1 MDLGLNGCVAI
12 VGGSSSGMGRA
23 VAISLARE
31 GCNVALFARRQ
42 ELLDEAV
49 AEIEALGSGARGLA
63 VAGDSGDP
71 ADLARLVDR
80 TLETF
85 GRLDIVV
92 NNTGGPPAG
101 GFEDFDDEQWRQA
114 WELTLMSTLRLT
126 RLALPALRKSGRGRV
141 VNITS
146 SAVKE
151 PNEGLLLSNAYRPGV
166 IGWAKTLSQDEG
178 PNGITVN
185 SIAPGYIDTE
195 RMKRIYAMGDDPAAA
210 RSADE
215 AAIPLR
221 RFGDPAEIGDAVT
234 FLCSERAGYISGITV
249 LIDGGLA
256 KGLLS

>member
-1 MDLGLNGCVAI
+1 MDLGLSGCVAT
-12 VGGSSSGMGRA
+12 VGGASSGMGRA

-63 VAGDSGDP
+63 VAGDSADP

-101 GFEDFDDEQWRQA
+101 GFADFDDEQWRQA
-114 WELTLMSTLRLT
+114 WELTLMSALRLT

-146 SAVKE
+146 STVKE
-151 PNEGLLLSNAYRPGV
+151 PSEGLVLSNAYRPGV
-166 IGWAKTLSQDEG
+166 IGWAKNCL
-178 PNGITVN
+178 
-185 SIAPGYIDTE
+185 
-195 RMKRIYAMGDDPAAA
+195 RMRA
-210 RSADE
+210 RMASPSTRSRRASSTPSA
-215 AAIPLR
+215 
-221 RFGDPAEIGDAVT
+221 
-234 FLCSERAGYISGITV
+234 
-249 LIDGGLA
+249 
-256 KGLLS
+256 

>member
-1 MDLGLNGCVAI
+1 MDLGLSGCVAI

-63 VAGDSGDP
+63 VAGDSADP
-71 ADLARLVDR
+71 ADLARLVDGA
-80 TLETF
+80 LETF

-126 RLALPALRKSGRGRV
+126 RLALPALRRSGRGRV

-151 PNEGLLLSNAYRPGV
+151 PSEGLLLSNTYRPGV

-178 PNGITVN
+178 PNGVTVN
-185 SIAPGYIDTE
+185 SIAPGYIDTD

-221 RFGDPAEIGDAVT
+221 RFGDPAEIADAVT
-234 FLCSERAGYISGITV
+234 FLCSEQAGYISGITV

>member
-1 MDLGLNGCVAI
+1 MDLGLSGCVAI

-63 VAGDSGDP
+63 VAGDSAEPD
-71 ADLARLVDR
+71 DLARLVDR

-85 GRLDIVV
+85 GQLDIVV

-101 GFEDFDDEQWRQA
+101 GFEDFDDEGWRQA

-126 RLALPALRKSGRGRV
+126 RLALPALRNSGRGRV

-151 PNEGLLLSNAYRPGV
+151 PSEGLLLSNAYRPGV

-185 SIAPGYIDTE
+185 SIAPGFIDTE
-195 RMKRIYAMGDDPAAA
+195 RMKRLYAMGDDPAAA

-234 FLCSERAGYISGITV
+234 FLCSQRAGYISGTTL